1 MNRFWAEIAGL
12 VWTLAGTALV
22 LITLSGTT
30 RTMGLWISAVA
41 LTLNLIAIAFT
52 KEEEE

>member
-1 MNRFWAEIAGL
+1 MKKFWGEMAGL

-30 RTMGLWISAVA
+30 RTMGLWISATA
-41 LTLNLIAIAFT
+41 LALNLIAIFQSGN
-52 KEEEE
+52 EE

>member
-1 MNRFWAEIAGL
+1 MKRFWGEVAGL

-30 RTMGLWISAVA
+30 RTMGLWISAIA
-41 LTLNLIAIAFT
+41 LILNLVAIFQSGD
-52 KEEEE
+52 EE

>member
-1 MNRFWAEIAGL
+1 MKRFWGEVAGL

-41 LTLNLIAIAFT
+41 LTLNLIAIFQSGD
-52 KEEEE
+52 EE